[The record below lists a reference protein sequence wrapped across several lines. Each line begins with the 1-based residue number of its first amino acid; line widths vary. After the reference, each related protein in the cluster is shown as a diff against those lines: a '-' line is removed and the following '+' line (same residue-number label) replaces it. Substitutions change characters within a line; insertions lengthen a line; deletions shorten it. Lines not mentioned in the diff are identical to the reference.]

1 MSKRRPSGSRPS
13 SKKTSARA
21 GTARLRRK
29 TAKRSTQR
37 MPVKILRGKRRKS
50 DREEGPA
57 EWFLA
62 EIEST
67 YTRLE
72 SPAQAAA
79 RAVVPPAGVTR
90 SGHAF
95 RSALQPGEGEAVLA
109 ASDRGLWVDRLSE
122 YKQRKSVAATTRAA
136 AVPGAP
142 AIPGARNWLPLG
154 PTVVLEGQTVGGEPV
169 GGRTVGLAVAAGGQ
183 RVYAASACGGVFR
196 SDDGGTSWASM
207 MDAFDIDPTNF
218 ASSSLACGA
227 IAIDPADPDRVY
239 VGTGEGETHE
249 IFAARIVSALP
260 AYRGIGPIRS
270 DDGGATWVSE
280 ATAAGAPTLAG
291 EAFFMLAVDP
301 GNREHVVGATS
312 AGLYHRVPQGAA
324 FEWTR
329 VRPGVHSSVVVAGA
343 GGSRKFFAAEW
354 GTGVVGS
361 ADGQTWTAAGTGF
374 PTSDVGRITLG
385 AQAGNGAVVYAL
397 VARNSNGTL
406 HGVYRLDTA
415 SGKWKVVSGPPDV
428 LPAPQGSSQGAYDL
442 ALAVDPADIN
452 RLYLGGSYTNT
463 QPFPGSVWRADVKT
477 SGAGFAF
484 ANARAIGTHAH
495 ADVHVLVH
503 SPADPLEL
511 WCGCDGG
518 VFLNRDPGG
527 TGEFAGMNTGLSCL
541 CSNFIAQH
549 PTDPNILFTGLQD
562 NGSARTPGGPMWTH
576 VNSGDG
582 GYCLINWAD
591 PNQVLT
597 FANGTV
603 YRSDTGGASENS
615 WAASWDFP
623 WATMTQPIVGTPFN
637 PAQPADAKVVAVG
650 AGATVFVSRDFARS
664 WKQND
669 AMALPALSGEN
680 VFALAFA
687 SPARLFIGTTKG
699 RVFRADRAGTTWT
712 LTQIDNAPAG
722 ALGLTGLITDVSI
735 DWADATSGSVYVTFG
750 GMGDRRRVWHFDGT
764 RWASRSGSP
773 GNDLLDVEHNALAVD
788 RAAPQHVYVGADIGV
803 WHSSDSGATW
813 TPLQNGLPD
822 APVFDLQIHPTQ
834 RLLRAATH
842 GRGVYELALA

>member
-1 MSKRRPSGSRPS
+1 MSKRRPSSVGPS
-13 SKKTSARA
+13 PKKTKTRARA
-21 GTARLRRK
+21 AKPGGQR
-29 TAKRSTQR
+29 AKRTVMR
-37 MPVKILRGKRRKS
+37 MPVRVRGKQVKAE
-50 DREEGPA
+50 REEGPA

-72 SPAQAAA
+72 SPAVAAA
-79 RAVVPPAGVTR
+79 RVAAPAGRKAR
-90 SGHAF
+90 SADAF
-95 RSALQPGEGEAVLA
+95 RSTLQPGEGEAVLA
-109 ASDRGLWVDRLSE
+109 VPERTVWIDRLSE
-122 YKQRKSVAATTRAA
+122 YKQRKSMAVAARGAI
-136 AVPGAP
+136 VPGAP
-142 AIPGARNWLPLG
+142 VIPGARNWLPLG
-154 PTVVLEGQTVGGEPV
+154 PSVVLHGQTVGAEPV
-169 GGRTVGLAVAAGGQ
+169 GGRTVGLAVATGGH
-183 RVYAASACGGVFR
+183 RVYAATACGGVFR

-207 MDAFDIDPTNF
+207 MDAFDVDPTNF
-218 ASSSLACGA
+218 ASASLACGA

-239 VGTGEGETHE
+239 VGTGEGETHD

-270 DDGGATWVSE
+270 DDGGATWISE

-291 EAFFMLAVDP
+291 EAFFSIAVDP
-301 GNREHVVGATS
+301 ANREHVIAATS
-312 AGLYHRVPQGAA
+312 AGLYERVALGAG

-329 VRPGVHSSVVVAGA
+329 VRPGVHSSVVAAGA

-354 GTGVVGS
+354 GKGVFS
-361 ADGQTWTAAGTGF
+361 SSDGHTWTAAGTGF
-374 PTSDVGRITLG
+374 PTTDVGRITLA
-385 AQAGNGAVVYAL
+385 AQAGNGAVVYAV
-397 VARNSNGTL
+397 VARGGSGTL
-406 HGVYRLDTA
+406 HGIYVLDTA

-428 LPAPQGSSQGAYDL
+428 LPAAQGRSQGAYDL
-442 ALAVDPADIN
+442 ALAVDPANVN
-452 RLYLGGSYTNT
+452 RLYLGGSYTDV
-463 QPFPGSVWRADVKT
+463 QPFPGSVWRADVT
-477 SGAGFAF
+477 TAGAGFKF

-503 SPADPLEL
+503 SPGEPNEL

-527 TGEFAGMNTGLSCL
+527 TGEFAGVNMGLSCL

-562 NGSARTPGGPMWTH
+562 NGSARTPGGPLWTH
-576 VNSGDG
+576 VNFGDG
-582 GYCLINWAD
+582 GYCLVNWAD

-603 YRSDTGGASENS
+603 YRSDNGGASENS
-615 WAASWDFP
+615 WAASWNFP

-637 PAQPADAKVVAVG
+637 PGQPADAKIIAVG

-669 AMALPALSGEN
+669 AMELPALAGEN

-687 SPARLFIGTTKG
+687 SPNRLFIGTTKG
-699 RVFRADRAGTTWT
+699 RVFRADRVSTTWT

-722 ALGLTGLITDVSI
+722 PLGLTGLITDI
-735 DWADATSGSVYVTFG
+735 ALDWADATLTSVYLSFG
-750 GMGDRRRVWHFDGT
+750 GIGDRRRVWHFDGS

-788 RAAPQHVYVGADIGV
+788 RAAPQNVYVGADIGV
-803 WHSSDSGATW
+803 WHSADGGATW
-813 TPLQNGLPD
+813 APLQNGLPD
-822 APVFDLQIHPTQ
+822 APVFDLQIHATQ

-842 GRGVYELALA
+842 GRGVYELSLT